1 MNPIVRLFGVVS
13 LALLGAACNKSSAS
27 SSPTVDPKASAAPA
41 ASVAAP
47 AAADVTPPPPSP
59 SGPALRIGYSDWP
72 GWVAWEI
79 ALQKGW
85 FKEAGVE
92 VDFKWFE
99 YVPSME
105 AYSAGKVDAVCVT
118 NGDALVTGSNG
129 GKSVAILLNDYSN
142 GNDMIVAKAGIT
154 SVAQL
159 KGKKVGVEVGFVDHL
174 LLMYA
179 LKSANLTDKDIK
191 IVNVPT
197 DQTPQTLKSGSVDA
211 IAAWQ
216 PNSGSALKLVAGS
229 TPIFTS
235 ANVPGIIYD
244 ELVVSPKSLAER
256 RADWLKVVKVWDRV
270 AKFINDE
277 KNVDEAAK
285 IMSARV
291 GLTADQYKPLM
302 KGTHIM
308 DLAEGKKHWAK
319 AEGLESVYGSSKIV
333 DDFNLKNKVYKEAM
347 KYEDY
352 LDPSLADE
360 VQK

>member
-1 MNPIVRLFGVVS
+1 MNPIVRLVGVAT
-13 LALLGAACNKSSAS
+13 LALLGAACNKSTPS
-27 SSPTVDPKASAAPA
+27 SSATTETKPSAEPAAAPPASAPAIASAAP
-41 ASVAAP
+41 
-47 AAADVTPPPPSP
+47 TPSG
-59 SGPALRIGYSDWP
+59 GPALKIAYSDWP
-72 GWVAWEI
+72 GWVAWEV

-129 GKSVAILLNDYSN
+129 GKSVAILLNDYSD

-159 KGKKVGVEVGFVDHL
+159 KGKKIGVEIGFVDHL

-179 LKSANLTDKDIK
+179 LKSANLTEKDVK
-191 IVNVPT
+191 LVNVPT
-197 DQTPQTLKSGSVDA
+197 DQTPQTLKTGSVDA

-256 RADWLKVVKVWDRV
+256 RPDWLKVVKVWDRV
-270 AKFINDE
+270 AKFIKDE
-277 KNVDEAAK
+277 KNLDEAAK

-291 GLTADQYKPLM
+291 GLTPEQYKPLM

-308 DLAEGKKHWAK
+308 DLAEGQKHWAK

-333 DDFNLKNKVYKEAM
+333 DDFNLKNKVYKAAM
-347 KYEDY
+347 KYEEY
-352 LDPSLADE
+352 LEPALAE
-360 VQK
+360 EALK